1 MGMSVGGKGPQSE
14 INVTPLVDIVLVLL
28 IIFMVITPL
37 LSKQLPIE
45 VPQKAEI
52 EQPPEEVKEQL
63 FIKLFDDGHIE
74 LNKVEVAL
82 DALGAEIT
90 AKLVGKTDK
99 VVFFDGEDNVAYGNA
114 VTVMDIAKG
123 AGAETIGMIT
133 PKDAP
138 EGEAGLEGEAV
149 APEGAPEP

>member
-1 MGMSVGGKGPQSE
+1 MSVSGKGPQSE

-37 LSKQLPIE
+37 MSKQLPIE

-63 FIKLFDDGHIE
+63 FIKLFDDGHLE
-74 LNKVEVAL
+74 LNKVEIAL
-82 DALGAEIT
+82 PDLAAEIT
-90 AKLVGKTDK
+90 RKLDGKADK
-99 VVFFDGEDNVAYGNA
+99 IVFFDGEDLVPYGNA
-114 VTVMDIAKG
+114 VTVMDLAKG

-138 EGEAGLEGEAV
+138 EGEAIEGGGVEA
-149 APEGAPEP
+149 APGPPP